1 MNYKKLIIINLN
13 LILIATV
20 SHLTQVLD
28 LLSYWPESYYNV
40 IIYGSHYFKKID
52 YTFIICVLL
61 VIINLTYLLKKE

>member
-52 YTFIICVLL
+52 YAFIICVLL